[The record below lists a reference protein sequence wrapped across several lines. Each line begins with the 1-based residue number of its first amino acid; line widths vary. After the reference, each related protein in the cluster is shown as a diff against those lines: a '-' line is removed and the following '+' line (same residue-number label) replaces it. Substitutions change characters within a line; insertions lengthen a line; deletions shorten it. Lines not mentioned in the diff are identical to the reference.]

1 MQTNDP
7 RHFHPQE
14 LLKRAFLKK
23 RIVFSLGLRV
33 FNICNLVP
41 LDTAV
46 KDCKPAVSASGML
59 KTGYNRASEPA
70 VVLGPNCTGA
80 RGMGN
85 VMSGTVLRRASA
97 LMTLTLGALLL
108 GPCAAAQRS
117 GVPRSAVKKKQKP
130 AAGQAAAAQPVATIP
145 AYQPKPLTP
154 VPLDQVPAVAPV
166 VKYKDGELSI
176 EAHNSTLSDVLKAV
190 RQQTGAELEIPPNAT
205 ERVVADL
212 GPGPARQV
220 LADLLNGTH
229 FNYVMVGSST
239 DPSAV
244 LSIFLTSKTTSGS
257 VESAATGLGRPRIP
271 EPAPA
276 ATAPEADPPD
286 ADDAEANDEQQP
298 AADQSA
304 EQQNSQNPGQA
315 PKTPEQLLQELQRQQ
330 QQQQQQQNG
339 QAGQAQPG
347 LLPNQPP
354 TAAPPNSNKP
364 E

>member
-1 MQTNDP
+1 
-7 RHFHPQE
+7 
-14 LLKRAFLKK
+14 
-23 RIVFSLGLRV
+23 
-33 FNICNLVP
+33 
-41 LDTAV
+41 
-46 KDCKPAVSASGML
+46 
-59 KTGYNRASEPA
+59 
-70 VVLGPNCTGA
+70 
-80 RGMGN
+80 
-85 VMSGTVLRRASA
+85 MSGTFLRSASV

-117 GVPRSAVKKKQKP
+117 GIPGGAKKRKP
-130 AAGQAAAAQPVATIP
+130 SAAQPSVPQPAAAIP

-244 LSIFLTSKTTSGS
+244 ESIFLTSKTTSGS
-257 VESAATGLGRPRIP
+257 VESAATGVGRPRISQPVPAAAVP
-271 EPAPA
+271 EP
-276 ATAPEADPPD
+276 DPPD
-286 ADDAEANDEQQP
+286 SDDADANDDQQP
-298 AADQSA
+298 PADQSA
-304 EQQNSQNPGQA
+304 EQQNSQNPNQA

-330 QQQQQQQNG
+330 QQQQQQNG
-339 QAGQAQPG
+339 QSGQPQPG

-354 TAAPPNSNKP
+354 TATPPPNKP
-364 E
+364 D

>member
-1 MQTNDP
+1 
-7 RHFHPQE
+7 
-14 LLKRAFLKK
+14 
-23 RIVFSLGLRV
+23 
-33 FNICNLVP
+33 
-41 LDTAV
+41 
-46 KDCKPAVSASGML
+46 
-59 KTGYNRASEPA
+59 
-70 VVLGPNCTGA
+70 
-80 RGMGN
+80 
-85 VMSGTVLRRASA
+85 MSGTVLRRASA

-108 GPCAAAQRS
+108 GPCAAAQRG
-117 GVPRSAVKKKQKP
+117 GVPGSAVKKKQKP
-130 AAGQAAAAQPVATIP
+130 AAVKSAADQPASTIP

-190 RQQTGAELEIPPNAT
+190 RQQTGAELEVPPNAT

-220 LADLLNGTH
+220 LAELLNGTH

-239 DPSAV
+239 DPSSV
-244 LSIFLTSKTTSGS
+244 QSIFLTSKTTSGS
-257 VESAATGLGRPRIP
+257 VESAATGVGRPRFP

-276 ATAPEADPPD
+276 AVATEPDPPD
-286 ADDAEANDEQQP
+286 SDDAEANDDQQP
-298 AADQSA
+298 PADQSA
-304 EQQNSQNPGQA
+304 EPQNSQTPNQT

-330 QQQQQQQNG
+330 QQQQRNG
-339 QAGQAQPG
+339 QAGQPQPG

-354 TAAPPNSNKP
+354 TAAPPNPNKP